1 MIIGIDC
8 GHSLNSSDYGASGI
22 KEESNLTREVGNK
35 VIELLTNK
43 GHEVIN
49 CTVDYCD
56 SLNDSLYRR
65 YNTANV
71 NNCDYFISIH
81 FNAFNGSAHG
91 TEILYCSDTDEKME
105 RILNNFVSL
114 GFTNRG
120 LKQRTNLAVLKNTNM
135 RAMLIECCFCDS
147 AEDMNIYNVDSF
159 SKAIVEGF
167 LGETLSVGQTINVTS
182 NDSIAIPMSSKSVS
196 PTQLSPIQKAKEFV
210 GNRCLELQKLLIAKG
225 YDCGGYGAD
234 GSFGQGT
241 YNSLIQYQKNNPP
254 LVSDGLAGALTF
266 AKLNEVVKAT
276 PIISQS
282 PISNN
287 VLLIQQLC
295 NFYGARIEED
305 NRYGSQTENAI
316 KQYLP
321 LCGIPYTTPRAT
333 LIVQKIL
340 GVTEDGVFM
349 DKTAKKVAD
358 FQLSHNL
365 SSDSIV
371 GFQTYCALAK
381 S

>member
-8 GHSLNSSDYGASGI
+8 GHSLKNTPDYGASGI

-35 VIELLTNK
+35 VIELFTNK
-43 GHEVIN
+43 GHQVVN

-65 YNTANV
+65 YNKANI

-91 TEILYCSDTDEKME
+91 TEILYHSNTDEKMK
-105 RILNNFVSL
+105 RILSNFVSL

-120 LKQRTNLAVLKNTNM
+120 LKQRTGLAVLKNTNM

-167 LGETLSVGQTINVTS
+167 LGETLSVGQTINATS
-182 NDSIAIPMSSKSVS
+182 KESIAIPTSSKSV
-196 PTQLSPIQKAKEFV
+196 SPIQKAKEFV
-210 GNRCLELQKLLIAKG
+210 GSRCLELQKLLIAKG

-234 GSFGQGT
+234 SSFGKGT
-241 YNSLIQYQKNNPP
+241 YDSLIQFQKDNG
-254 LVSDGLAGALTF
+254 LECDGLAGDKTF
-266 AKLNEVVKAT
+266 AKLNEVAKVT
-276 PIISQS
+276 PVQS
-282 PISNN
+282 STSNN

-295 NFYGARIEED
+295 NFYGANIIED
-305 NRYGSQTENAI
+305 GIYGSQTEGAI
-316 KQYLP
+316 KRYLP
-321 LCGIPYTTPRAT
+321 LAGVPYSTKRAT
-333 LIVQKIL
+333 LIIQRIL
-340 GVTEDGVFM
+340 GIQEDGIFLYGTKSAVEN
-349 DKTAKKVAD
+349 
-358 FQLSHNL
+358 FQSNQGNL
-365 SSDSIV
+365 AIDGVV
-371 GFQTYCALAK
+371 GFNSWKAL
-381 S
+381 SLS

>member
-1 MIIGIDC
+1 M
-8 GHSLNSSDYGASGI
+8 
-22 KEESNLTREVGNK
+22 K
-35 VIELLTNK
+35 
-43 GHEVIN
+43 
-49 CTVDYCD
+49 
-56 SLNDSLYRR
+56 
-65 YNTANV
+65 
-71 NNCDYFISIH
+71 
-81 FNAFNGSAHG
+81 
-91 TEILYCSDTDEKME
+91 
-105 RILNNFVSL
+105 
-114 GFTNRG
+114 
-120 LKQRTNLAVLKNTNM
+120 
-135 RAMLIECCFCDS
+135 AMLIECCFCDS

-182 NDSIAIPMSSKSVS
+182 KESIAIPMPSQSGDSVS

-210 GNRCLELQKLLIAKG
+210 GSRCLELQKLLIAKG
-225 YDCGGYGAD
+225 YNCGGYGAD

-241 YNSLIQYQKNNPP
+241 YNSLIQYQKNNN
-254 LVSDGLAGALTF
+254 LECDGLAGNKTF
-266 AKLNEVVKAT
+266 AKLNEVVQAT

-282 PISNN
+282 PTSNN

-340 GVTEDGVFM
+340 GIQEDGVFF
-349 DKTAKKVAD
+349 KETEKRVKE
-358 FQLSHNL
+358 FQSSHNL
-365 SSDSIV
+365 KNDGVI
-371 GFQTYCALAK
+371 GFNSWKAL
-381 S
+381 SLS